1 MFRCNLIITTSTPM
15 SLIVRSCAKLLSEHD
30 TQSNSARNTAKHP
43 PKQSIAGSTASCST
57 PPATTTTTAT
67 TVPTTATTVPTTTTA
82 APTIAPTIIHSPGL
96 RPHITSITG
105 AVSPRRRN
113 ANVKFIAHLIEKSDK
128 DNTVVSFSRYIEEMD
143 RDITYPSRPP
153 PDHRIP
159 SQRKP

>member
-1 MFRCNLIITTSTPM
+1 M

-43 PKQSIAGSTASCST
+43 PKQSIAGYTASCST

-67 TVPTTATTVPTTTTA
+67 AVPTTTVPTTTA
-82 APTIAPTIIHSPGL
+82 APAIAPTIIHSPGL

-105 AVSPRRRN
+105 VVSPHRRN
-113 ANVKFIAHLIEKSDK
+113 ANVKLIAHLIEKSDE
-128 DNTVVSFSRYIEEMD
+128 DNTAVSFSRYIEEID
-143 RDITYPSRPP
+143 RGDITYPSHPP

-159 SQRKP
+159 SQRKL